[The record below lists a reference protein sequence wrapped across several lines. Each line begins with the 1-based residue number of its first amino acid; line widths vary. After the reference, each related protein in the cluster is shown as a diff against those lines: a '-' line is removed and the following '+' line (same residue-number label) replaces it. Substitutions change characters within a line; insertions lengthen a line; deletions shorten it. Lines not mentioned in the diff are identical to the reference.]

1 MLFFFNNLSDL
12 KLFLLY
18 SLKINVKLN
27 YLKPMGIL
35 IFYLLVMIF
44 LWASIWKVFVKAG
57 QPGWAILIPI
67 YNVYVMTLIAKKPA
81 WWLAIILL
89 VPIANIVFIIML
101 INAIAKNFGKDS
113 GFTVGLIFLGI
124 VFWPILGFGD
134 AKYIGAE
141 AQSNDNVLDA

>member
-1 MLFFFNNLSDL
+1 
-12 KLFLLY
+12 
-18 SLKINVKLN
+18 
-27 YLKPMGIL
+27 MGIL

-67 YNVYVMTLIAKKPA
+67 YNLYVMTLIAKKPA

-89 VPIANIVFIIML
+89 VPLVNIVFIIML

-134 AKYIGAE
+134 AKYIGGE
-141 AQSNDNVLDA
+141 TKTNDNVLDA